1 MKTSLTTRALASSG
15 PCAGVG
21 EDLVAL
27 AGGRIGDRVMVE
39 AGGGDHR
46 AGGAGSGDEDLVVV
60 AEEGVG
66 EGDQG
71 AEVAGPVRVL
81 IKTRIKRYDARR
93 ARAIPARRRGGASAG
108 AIAIAT
114 PAASISTSTGVPW
127 RPSTN
132 DWWNSSDA
140 A

>member
-1 MKTSLTTRALASSG
+1 
-15 PCAGVG
+15 
-21 EDLVAL
+21 
-27 AGGRIGDRVMVE
+27 MVE

-46 AGGAGSGDEDLVVV
+46 AGGAGSGDENLGVV
-60 AEEGVG
+60 AQEGVG
-66 EGDQG
+66 EGNQG
-71 AEVAGPVRVL
+71 AEVAGPASGADQ
-81 IKTRIKRYDARR
+81 DAHEEIRR
-93 ARAIPARRRGGASAG
+93 APGTDYSRAAARRRECR

-132 DWWNSSDA
+132 DWCSSSEA